1 MKTCPTPGV
10 TEASSELKTSQAARP
25 RQKQI
30 MQIGDGLPI
39 PVNNKNKK
47 KARKKAA
54 AYCGLD
60 FEGKKNTK

>member
-1 MKTCPTPGV
+1 
-10 TEASSELKTSQAARP
+10 
-25 RQKQI
+25 

-54 AYCGLD
+54 ALSGLD
-60 FEGKKNTK
+60 FEGKMMVPLDEDSHVDT